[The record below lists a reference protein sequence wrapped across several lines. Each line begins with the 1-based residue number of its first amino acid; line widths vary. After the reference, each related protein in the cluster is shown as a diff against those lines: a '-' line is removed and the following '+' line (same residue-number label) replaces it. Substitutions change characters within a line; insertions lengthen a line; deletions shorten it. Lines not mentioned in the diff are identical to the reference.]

1 MRLMYIISYDCG
13 GVWRTLGSL
22 TNVQVANAGL
32 YTTNFKPTTDEWND
46 TVMTNNQ
53 LKNDNI
59 KFKFEYVTNGN
70 ANNFYLDN
78 IKIGRSCYFNA
89 S

>member
-1 MRLMYIISYDCG
+1 
-13 GVWRTLGSL
+13 
-22 TNVQVANAGL
+22 
-32 YTTNFKPTTDEWND
+32 
-46 TVMTNNQ
+46 MTKNQ